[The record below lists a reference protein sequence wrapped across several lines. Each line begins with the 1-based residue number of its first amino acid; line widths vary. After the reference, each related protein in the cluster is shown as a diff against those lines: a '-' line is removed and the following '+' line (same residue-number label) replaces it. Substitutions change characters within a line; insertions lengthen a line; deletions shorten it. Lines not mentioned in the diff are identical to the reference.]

1 MSDIFKSMRAKKKR
15 AVDPNAPPRPTL
27 LGHEKEMKTWR
38 QQFSEMT
45 ERSIQQSVE
54 INMLRRKVN
63 RLESQIDAM
72 TSVVNRKLR

>member
-1 MSDIFKSMRAKKKR
+1 MSAIFKSMRAKKKR

-38 QQFSEMT
+38 QQFSELT

-54 INMLRRKVN
+54 ITMLKRKIN
-63 RLESQIDAM
+63 RLESQVDAM

>member
-1 MSDIFKSMRAKKKR
+1 MRAKKKR

>member
-1 MSDIFKSMRAKKKR
+1 MRAKKKR

-38 QQFSEMT
+38 QQFGELT

-54 INMLRRKVN
+54 ITMLKRKIN
-63 RLESQIDAM
+63 RLESQVDAM
-72 TSVVNRKLR
+72 TSVINRKLR

>member
-1 MSDIFKSMRAKKKR
+1 MSEIFKAMRAKKKR
-15 AVDPNAPPRPTL
+15 AVDPDAAPRPTL

>member
-1 MSDIFKSMRAKKKR
+1 MRAKKKR

-38 QQFSEMT
+38 QQFSELT

-54 INMLRRKVN
+54 ITMLKRKIN
-63 RLESQIDAM
+63 RLESQVDAM
-72 TSVVNRKLR
+72 TSVINRKLR

>member
-1 MSDIFKSMRAKKKR
+1 MSEIFKAMRAKKKR
-15 AVDPNAPPRPTL
+15 VVDPNAPPRPTL

>member
-1 MSDIFKSMRAKKKR
+1 MSEIFKAMRAKKKR

>member
-15 AVDPNAPPRPTL
+15 AVDPDAPPRPTL

>member
-1 MSDIFKSMRAKKKR
+1 MSNIFKAMRAKKKR
-15 AVDPNAPPRPTL
+15 AVNPDAPPRPTL

-38 QQFSEMT
+38 QQFSELT

-63 RLESQIDAM
+63 RLEGQIDAM
-72 TSVVNRKLR
+72 TSVINRRPR

>member
-1 MSDIFKSMRAKKKR
+1 MSNIFKAMRAKKKR
-15 AVDPNAPPRPTL
+15 AVDPDAPPRPTL

-38 QQFSEMT
+38 QQFSELT

-63 RLESQIDAM
+63 RLEGQIDAM
-72 TSVVNRKLR
+72 TSVINRRPR

>member
-1 MSDIFKSMRAKKKR
+1 MSAIFKSMRAKKKR

-38 QQFSEMT
+38 QQFSELT

-54 INMLRRKVN
+54 ITMLKRKIN
-63 RLESQIDAM
+63 RLESQVDAM
-72 TSVVNRKLR
+72 TSVINRKLR

>member
-1 MSDIFKSMRAKKKR
+1 MSAIFKAMRAKKKR
-15 AVDPNAPPRPTL
+15 AVDPDAPPRPTL

>member
-1 MSDIFKSMRAKKKR
+1 MSNIFKSMRAKKKR
-15 AVDPNAPPRPTL
+15 AVDPDAPPRPTL

>member
-1 MSDIFKSMRAKKKR
+1 MSDIFKAMRQKKKR
-15 AVDPNAPPRPTL
+15 AVDPDAPPRPTL

>member
-1 MSDIFKSMRAKKKR
+1 MSDIFKAMRQKKKR